1 MPFPTTAQR
10 RLIDLLALSAG
21 LAFPFA
27 FAPYE
32 QSWLAVA
39 ALAVLFAVWHGA
51 SPKRAAWRGYLF
63 GLGQFGFGVSWVYV
77 SMHEFGGAS
86 PFAAGLLTALFVA
99 FFALYPALAGY
110 LSRRWSTARPALNLL
125 ALSPLLWVLVEWFR
139 GWFLTGFP
147 WLQIAY
153 SQVSSPLG
161 KLAPLA
167 GVYGVGCLAAMVA
180 AGLAAFVCL
189 PGTGRRL
196 WPIAA
201 GLLCLAAAKLPA
213 GQWTEPAGPALPV
226 ALVQGNIAQQLKF
239 VPGQQW
245 RILERY
251 VELTEDHWD
260 AKVIVW
266 PETAVPAFYHQLADT
281 FFARLTEAAKLH
293 ESSLLV
299 GVPVGDAD
307 GGPQYYNGLVS
318 IGGDRPAAY
327 RKRHLVPFG
336 EFLPLKPVLGFILD
350 ILQIPLSDFSAG
362 DARQPLLQA
371 GGWPL
376 MATVCYEDAFGNEG
390 RVGLPEA
397 AYLVNVSNDAWF
409 GDSIA
414 PHQHLQMARMR
425 ALETGR
431 YMLRATNTGV
441 TAVIGPDGKVVKQL
455 PQFESAVLT
464 ADIEPRSGAT
474 PYVRYGDGP
483 VVWVLLIALGI
494 LLAVR
499 RRAAPAKEF

>member
-1 MPFPTTAQR
+1 M
-10 RLIDLLALSAG
+10 
-21 LAFPFA
+21 
-27 FAPYE
+27 
-32 QSWLAVA
+32 
-39 ALAVLFAVWHGA
+39 
-51 SPKRAAWRGYLF
+51 
-63 GLGQFGFGVSWVYV
+63 
-77 SMHEFGGAS
+77 
-86 PFAAGLLTALFVA
+86 
-99 FFALYPALAGY
+99 
-110 LSRRWSTARPALNLL
+110 
-125 ALSPLLWVLVEWFR
+125 
-139 GWFLTGFP
+139 
-147 WLQIAY
+147 
-153 SQVSSPLG
+153 
-161 KLAPLA
+161 
-167 GVYGVGCLAAMVA
+167 
-180 AGLAAFVCL
+180 
-189 PGTGRRL
+189 
-196 WPIAA
+196 
-201 GLLCLAAAKLPA
+201 
-213 GQWTEPAGPALPV
+213 
-226 ALVQGNIAQQLKF
+226 
-239 VPGQQW
+239 